1 MAETKSVVEKSS
13 RHVWECQ
20 VKSSIRGRQ
29 VYGHPRLRLTT
40 SEASKSFG
48 WTKSCLKIRNPN
60 IMTKLLSTSAALPF
74 SN

>member
-20 VKSSIRGRQ
+20 VKSSTYGPDGQ

-48 WTKSCLKIRNPN
+48 WTKSCLKTGFVSLEYEIQ
-60 IMTKLLSTSAALPF
+60 T
-74 SN
+74 